1 MSDGEAHQ
9 IILDLLAKLET
20 KLDNMEK
27 SMHNLDKKVALI
39 ERDKAWGRW
48 LVGGTS
54 SIITLIFGALLSKYM
69 R

>member
-1 MSDGEAHQ
+1 MSENEAHQ
-9 IILDLLAKLET
+9 IILDLLTKLET

-39 ERDKAWGRW
+39 ERDRAWGRW
-48 LVGGTS
+48 LIGGTS
-54 SIITLIFGALLSKYM
+54 SIFTLILSAIISKYM

>member
-1 MSDGEAHQ
+1 MSAGEAHQ
-9 IILDLLAKLET
+9 IILDLLSKLET

-48 LVGGTS
+48 LVGATS
-54 SIITLIFGALLSKYM
+54 SVLTLIFGAILSKYM